1 MRRIET
7 QSHHERKRIFPWI
20 SVICGAFVMQG
31 QVIRRKSRIPK
42 PIPCP
47 VRINDFLGEIGT

>member
-42 PIPCP
+42 PIP
-47 VRINDFLGEIGT
+47 VLSALTIS